1 MQNSFSFI
9 TYRFPAL
16 HAVRSDCLLYYSLT
30 FYACC
35 AINSY
40 RQYIIAYGAP
50 VRIKYIKH
58 ALCNILKCIICNYLY
73 SSISIMRLQSVEY
86 LFLLI
91 YILYHLSYRVGTAD
105 YSNTFFALVTAVYSR
120 FLFKSILGP
129 DIIGRITAGYSLPCD
144 LCIVMA

>member
-1 MQNSFSFI
+1 MFSLFTICAKLFSFI

-40 RQYIIAYGAP
+40 RQYIIAYRAP

-86 LFLLI
+86 LFCSFTFCIIFLI
-91 YILYHLSYRVGTAD
+91 CRRFCVILF
-105 YSNTFFALVTAVYSR
+105 TFCSGVCR
-120 FLFKSILGP
+120 FRWLAFFRKFCNLF
-129 DIIGRITAGYSLPCD
+129 C
-144 LCIVMA
+144 LCFTTS